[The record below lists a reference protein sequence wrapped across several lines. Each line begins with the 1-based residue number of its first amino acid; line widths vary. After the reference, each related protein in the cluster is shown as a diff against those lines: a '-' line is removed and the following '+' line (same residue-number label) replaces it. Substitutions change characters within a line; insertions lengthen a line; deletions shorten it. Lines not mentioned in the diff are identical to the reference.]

1 MEENVIVRFLDERKE
16 MQRFKNWKRLWV
28 MSVVLLL
35 MGFMGGPASLF
46 AQSDEKM
53 DIKQY
58 DIAPGRLGPALEQF
72 SRGSGINI
80 SYDDALM
87 GGVRTKGL
95 QGLYSVETGLEALL
109 KDTGIIALK
118 YSGGWIL
125 KPESVSDSSSQDSEF
140 LDQTHH
146 RPETGASQN
155 KVEMPA
161 LVVRDISD
169 KETISLE
176 QVHRNLASDVSDL
189 FDGTPSVVVGGGG
202 RNAQRIY
209 LRGIESTN
217 LNMTIDGARQGR
229 ALFQHHGSVGGLDP
243 SMLKQVEVQTMGSA
257 DQGPGALGGSISF
270 ETLDAQDLLQPGK
283 TSGARLKTGYHS
295 VDDAI
300 LGSADAY
307 ALLKDHF
314 GLLAHVSGAERE
326 NYENGNGRDVLNT
339 AGDDRDYLFK
349 ISMLDWSNHRL
360 RLSAQKNT
368 ATGDANWGGAG
379 SDMGE
384 ASDTQSAVYQEM
396 ERISYTLD
404 HRYAPPNNS
413 LIDWKF
419 NLYTNDNGLENI
431 DAGTTVDTME
441 YGGSAKNTFF
451 FELGPTR
458 HHLTA
463 AMDYFKEDG
472 TYDSGDEKI
481 SNGSDNLGLAL
492 QERINFGRFSLSM
505 GARFD
510 DYSSEYGSE
519 TVSGD
524 EISPNINAE
533 IEVITGLSLFGGYS
547 EAVRGS
553 SIIPI
558 QWLSMIEDDVEINN
572 GNAVEPEESDTW
584 QAGIRYARS
593 NLFLDEDHLSA
604 AFTYFNT
611 RLTNTI
617 EVESGGRRGQ
627 PITAIYNNPDT
638 LTSKGYEVNL
648 TWSVKQFRTRLA
660 FSSFE
665 TEDGDGNPAGII
677 RRKTAA
683 SGDQLIW
690 DLKWDPKPN
699 LTFGYT
705 LTYVADLTKVPEGD
719 NERPG
724 YILHGVQASWRPEA
738 IKGLTLSLAVDNL
751 FDKYYCNQ
759 TSIEGD
765 YGAISEPGRDIRL
778 AVTYQF

>member
-1 MEENVIVRFLDERKE
+1 MIVRFFYGLIKMYQLKSHRHL
-16 MQRFKNWKRLWV
+16 RFGAA
-28 MSVVLLL
+28 VLLL
-35 MGFMGGPASLF
+35 MVLAGIPAGVF
-46 AQSDEKM
+46 AQTVTKT

-58 DIAPGRLGPALEQF
+58 NIAPGPLGSALEQF
-72 SRGSGINI
+72 TRRAGINI
-80 SYDDALM
+80 FYDEALM
-87 GGVRTKGL
+87 DGAGTKGL
-95 QGLYSVETGLEALL
+95 QGSYPVAQGLEALL
-109 KDTGIIALK
+109 DGTGIIALEG
-118 YSGGWIL
+118 SGGWIL
-125 KPESVSDSSSQDSEF
+125 KPKADPVSSTQA
-140 LDQTHH
+140 
-146 RPETGASQN
+146 TGASDQTN
-155 KVEMPA
+155 ALETNSSQKNIEVPA
-161 LVVRDISD
+161 IVVSGNRE
-169 KETISLE
+169 KEIVSLE
-176 QVHRNLASDVSDL
+176 QINRNLASDVSDL
-189 FDGTPSVVVGGGG
+189 FDGTPSVVVGGGS

-270 ETLDAQDLLQPGK
+270 ETLDAQDLLLPGK
-283 TSGARLKTGYHS
+283 TSGARLKTGYNS

-300 LGSADAY
+300 LGSVEVY
-307 ALLKDHF
+307 TVLKDHF
-314 GLLAHVSGAERE
+314 GLLAHVSGANRDD
-326 NYENGNGRDVLNT
+326 YENGDGRDVLNT

-349 ISMLDWSNHRL
+349 VSMLDWDDHSL

-368 ATGDANWGGAG
+368 ATGNSNWGGTG
-379 SDMGE
+379 SDIGE
-384 ASDTQSAVYQEM
+384 ASDTESAVEQEM
-396 ERISYTLD
+396 ERSSYTLD
-404 HRYAPPNNS
+404 HRYSPKTNP

-419 NLYTNDNGLENI
+419 NLYSNENSLENI
-431 DAGTTVDTME
+431 DAGNTVDTTE

-451 FELGPTR
+451 FELGTTR

-472 TYDSGDEKI
+472 SYD
-481 SNGSDNLGLAL
+481 NGSEETTNSSDNFGLAL
-492 QERINFGRFSLSM
+492 QERMDFGRFSLSM

-519 TVSGD
+519 TVSGN
-524 EISPNINAE
+524 EISPNINGE
-533 IEVITGLSLFGGYS
+533 IEIITGLSVFGGYS

-558 QWLSMIEDDVEINN
+558 QWLSLIEDDVEINN
-572 GNAVEPEESDTW
+572 GNPVEPEESNTR
-584 QAGIRYARS
+584 QAGVKYATS
-593 NLFLDEDHLSA
+593 GLFLPEDRLSA
-604 AFTYFNT
+604 GVTYFNT

-617 EVESGGRRGQ
+617 EVESGGRMGQ

-648 TWSVKQFRTRLA
+648 AWSIKQFRTRLA

-665 TEDGDGNPAGII
+665 TEDGDGNPAGVI

-683 SGDQLIW
+683 TGDQLIW
-690 DLKWDPKPN
+690 DLKWNPKPN

-724 YILHGVQASWRPEA
+724 YVLHAIQASWQPEA
-738 IKGLTLSLAVDNL
+738 IEGLTLSLAVDNL
-751 FDKYYCNQ
+751 FDKDYCDQ

>member
-1 MEENVIVRFLDERKE
+1 MEGNVIARLLYGLNETY
-16 MQRFKNWKRLWV
+16 RFKSQRHCLGAA
-28 MSVVLLL
+28 VLLVML
-35 MGFMGGPASLF
+35 FIGLPASLF
-46 AQSDEKM
+46 AQPVTKP

-58 DIAPGRLGPALEQF
+58 DIAPGALGPALEQF

-80 SYDDALM
+80 FYDDALM
-87 GGVRTKGL
+87 DGVRTKGL
-95 QGLYSVETGLEALL
+95 KGLYSVETGLEILL
-109 KDTGIIALK
+109 NGTGIIASK
-118 YSGGWIL
+118 RSGGWIL
-125 KPESVSDSSSQDSEF
+125 KPKTAPASSTQEPEV
-140 LDQTHH
+140 LDQPP
-146 RPETGASQN
+146 RSDPNASQN
-155 KVEMPA
+155 NVEMPA

-169 KETISLE
+169 TETISLE
-176 QVHRNLASDVSDL
+176 QVNRNLASDVSDL
-189 FDGTPSVVVGGGG
+189 FDATPSVVVGGGG

-243 SMLKQVEVQTMGSA
+243 SMLKQVEVQTMGNA

-270 ETLDAQDLLQPGK
+270 ETLDAQDLLQPGRV
-283 TSGARLKTGYHS
+283 SGARLKTGYSS
-295 VDDAI
+295 VDDTTR
-300 LGSADAY
+300 GSAEAY
-307 ALLKDHF
+307 ALLKDHL
-314 GLLAHVSGAERE
+314 GLLAHVSGANRDD
-326 NYENGNGRDVLNT
+326 YENGDGRDVLNT

-349 ISMLDWSNHRL
+349 ISMLDWADHSL

-368 ATGDANWGGAG
+368 ATGNSNWGGSG

-384 ASDTQSAVYQEM
+384 ASDTESAVYQEV

-404 HRYAPPNNS
+404 HRYTPKANS

-419 NLYTNDNGLENI
+419 NFYSNTNSLENV
-431 DAGTTVDTME
+431 DAGNTVDTME
-441 YGGSAKNTFF
+441 YGGSAKNTFS

-463 AMDYFKEDG
+463 AMDYFNEDG
-472 TYDSGDEKI
+472 TYDDGDEEI
-481 SNGSDNLGLAL
+481 SNGSDNFGLAL
-492 QERINFGRFSLSM
+492 QERINVGRFGISM

-510 DYSSEYGSE
+510 DYASEYGSE
-519 TVSGD
+519 TVSGN
-524 EISPNINAE
+524 EVSPNISAE
-533 IEVITGLSLFGGYS
+533 IEIITGLSLFGGYS

-572 GNAVEPEESDTW
+572 GNGVEPEESNTR

-593 NLFLDEDHLSA
+593 GLFWPEDHVRA
-604 AFTYFNT
+604 EATYFNT

-617 EVESGGRRGQ
+617 EVESGGQRGQ

-648 TWSVKQFRTRLA
+648 TWAIKQFRTRLA

-683 SGDQLIW
+683 SGDQLVW

-705 LTYVADLTKVPEGD
+705 LTYVADLTKVPEGE
-719 NERPG
+719 NERSG
-724 YILHGVQASWRPEA
+724 YILHAVQASWQPKA
-738 IKGLTLSLAVDNL
+738 IEGLTLSLAVDNL

-778 AVTYQF
+778 AVSYQF